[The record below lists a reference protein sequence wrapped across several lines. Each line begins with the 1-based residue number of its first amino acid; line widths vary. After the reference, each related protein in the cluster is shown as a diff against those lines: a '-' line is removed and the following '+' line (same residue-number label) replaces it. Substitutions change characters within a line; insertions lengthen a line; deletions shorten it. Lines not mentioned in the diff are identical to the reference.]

1 MEKLV
6 FRKFFFDTV
15 SFFFISIVSISLIVW
30 VIQAVNYLDFVSE
43 DGHSFLVYYKYPLLN
58 YPKILSR
65 LIIFIFFISIF
76 YTIST
81 YEDKNELIIFWI
93 NGITKKSFLNFIIKF
108 SFLLVI
114 IQLVLNLLIVP
125 KTQDMARS
133 FLRTSNI
140 DYFPSLIKSKKFVN
154 TVENLT
160 LFIEKKNEN
169 GELENIFLKDNRD
182 KINSQI
188 ISAKRGLLKKKNEEF
203 YLILFEGNIIDKN
216 DNQTN
221 ILSYNE
227 TQINLSKYSTKSTI
241 HPKIQEL
248 STSLLW
254 KCMIAV
260 FKDNLSFIDRK
271 LNCTRENVNDVN
283 EELYKRAIVPFYL
296 IIVAII
302 GSCLALR
309 SETEGNLYRYKI
321 FIFLSGILFIVLSQA
336 LSKYSGALS
345 IKNLFLI
352 FFPFLVGILIYGLIQ
367 LKVRE

>member
-43 DGHSFLVYYKYPLLN
+43 DGHSFLVYFKYTLLN

-188 ISAKRGLLKKKNEEF
+188 ISAKRGLLKKK
-203 YLILFEGNIIDKN
+203 K
-216 DNQTN
+216 
-221 ILSYNE
+221 
-227 TQINLSKYSTKSTI
+227 
-241 HPKIQEL
+241 
-248 STSLLW
+248 
-254 KCMIAV
+254 
-260 FKDNLSFIDRK
+260 
-271 LNCTRENVNDVN
+271 
-283 EELYKRAIVPFYL
+283 
-296 IIVAII
+296 
-302 GSCLALR
+302 
-309 SETEGNLYRYKI
+309 
-321 FIFLSGILFIVLSQA
+321 
-336 LSKYSGALS
+336 
-345 IKNLFLI
+345 
-352 FFPFLVGILIYGLIQ
+352 
-367 LKVRE
+367 

>member
-1 MEKLV
+1 M
-6 FRKFFFDTV
+6 
-15 SFFFISIVSISLIVW
+15 SFSSC
-30 VIQAVNYLDFVSE
+30 N
-43 DGHSFLVYYKYPLLN
+43 
-58 YPKILSR
+58 
-65 LIIFIFFISIF
+65 
-76 YTIST
+76 
-81 YEDKNELIIFWI
+81 
-93 NGITKKSFLNFIIKF
+93 
-108 SFLLVI
+108 
-114 IQLVLNLLIVP
+114 
-125 KTQDMARS
+125 
-133 FLRTSNI
+133 
-140 DYFPSLIKSKKFVN
+140 
-154 TVENLT
+154 
-160 LFIEKKNEN
+160 
-169 GELENIFLKDNRD
+169 NRD